1 MAINVITTGLS
12 IAKVRQYFRQIT
24 HQKLP
29 IHWLDGWLMAVLD
42 CRRTDLLIDDDRIL
56 SDDETTQLNQGL
68 ARLMTGEPL
77 AYLLGY
83 EYFWDKKFAVNHHT
97 LIPRPDTECL
107 VETVL
112 NLLKDG
118 QMKQGRLLDLGTGTG
133 CIGISLACQLPN
145 WQVLLVDKSPD
156 ALAVAQQN
164 CKQHADWV
172 QCCQSDWFLAVDG
185 RFDVIVSNP
194 PYIRNDDTHLADLT
208 HEPIGALV
216 ADDDGLSDIKQ
227 IIDGATH
234 HLAKNGLL
242 AIEHGYDQGLAV
254 RKLLTTAGFADVFT
268 QKDYGGNDRVTLG
281 RWQND

>member
-56 SDDETTQLNQGL
+56 TDDETTQLNQGL

-83 EYFWDKKFAVNHHT
+83 EYFWDKKFAVNRHT

-133 CIGISLACQLPN
+133 CIGISLACELPN

-172 QCCQSDWFLAVDG
+172 QCRQSDWFLAVDG
-185 RFDVIVSNP
+185 QFDVIVSNP

-227 IIDGATH
+227 IINEATH
-234 HLAKNGLL
+234 HLNNNGLL